1 MPKNVCFA
9 AFQYFLSKFH
19 VNISGD
25 LKLWGGCVCGEKSS
39 TRYLCVLFPVLRVLV
54 QFQIDLF
61 KYAVWEGELT
71 WFFFFYPNT
80 DLSLKKSLRLG
91 SGIMPWC
98 FKEYS
103 F

>member
-19 VNISGD
+19 VNINGD

-71 WFFFFYPNT
+71 WFFFFIPIQT
-80 DLSLKKSLRLG
+80 CPSKKV
-91 SGIMPWC
+91 
-98 FKEYS
+98 
-103 F
+103 